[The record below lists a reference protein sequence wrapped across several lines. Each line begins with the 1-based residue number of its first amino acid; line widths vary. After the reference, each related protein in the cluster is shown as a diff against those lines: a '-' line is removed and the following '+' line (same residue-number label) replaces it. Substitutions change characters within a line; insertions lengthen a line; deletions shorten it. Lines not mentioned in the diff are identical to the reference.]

1 MANPRNT
8 RSGCA
13 GVRFAPS
20 RERDQALTIPFAE
33 AVTEIKNCTIFVKK
47 IMETIQK
54 PNFSNVQKE
63 LLKLYAREVSE
74 EELLEIRQLLANY
87 FAKKVVVNADKA
99 WDKNEYNEDWVNRM
113 LNKED

>member
-1 MANPRNT
+1 
-8 RSGCA
+8 
-13 GVRFAPS
+13 
-20 RERDQALTIPFAE
+20 
-33 AVTEIKNCTIFVKK
+33 
-47 IMETIQK
+47 METIQK

-99 WDKNEYNEDWVNRM
+99 WDKNT
-113 LNKED
+113 

>member
-1 MANPRNT
+1 MKCGGKR
-8 RSGCA
+8 
-13 GVRFAPS
+13 
-20 RERDQALTIPFAE
+20 
-33 AVTEIKNCTIFVKK
+33 

-87 FAKKVVVNADKA
+87 FAKKVVANADKA

>member
-33 AVTEIKNCTIFVKK
+33 GVTEIK
-47 IMETIQK
+47 
-54 PNFSNVQKE
+54 
-63 LLKLYAREVSE
+63 KLYYIWNKK
-74 EELLEIRQLLANY
+74 LWKLFGNKILQMFKKNY
-87 FAKKVVVNADKA
+87 SSYTHEKCLKKNFWKFGNC
-99 WDKNEYNEDWVNRM
+99 WQITLRKK
-113 LNKED
+113 L